1 MNLGVKLRI
10 SRYKSIVCFIGSQR
24 QILTEEAKQF
34 KCSYNDVFLISLSLD
49 FIEILYTVFIGT
61 VWAVPKSVSIY
72 RVTKSGVSQKSLQ
85 IKIFFLFA
93 TFSGLLRFALSF
105 LASLLGSLSFGE
117 E

>member
-1 MNLGVKLRI
+1 MNLGIKLGI

-34 KCSYNDVFLISLSLD
+34 KCSYKDAFLISLSLD
-49 FIEILYTVFIGT
+49 FIEILYTVFVRT
-61 VWAVPKSVSIY
+61 VWADPKSVSTY

-105 LASLLGSLSFGE
+105 LASLIGSLSFGE

>member
-61 VWAVPKSVSIY
+61 V
-72 RVTKSGVSQKSLQ
+72 
-85 IKIFFLFA
+85 
-93 TFSGLLRFALSF
+93 
-105 LASLLGSLSFGE
+105 
-117 E
+117 